1 MPEKD
6 SEYLVMILL
15 IVFMIL
21 FSVIFPISAEKSQKH
36 SSYQVIVYTM
46 FPDLSF
52 ILISHYRFMGK
63 QNIQDSILRLFA

>member
-6 SEYLVMILL
+6 SDYLVMRLLIILL
-15 IVFMIL
+15 AL

-36 SSYQVIVYTM
+36 SSYQVIIYTM

-63 QNIQDSILRLFA
+63 QIIQNSILRLFT

>member
-52 ILISHYRFMGK
+52 ILIAHYRFMVK
-63 QNIQDSILRLFA
+63 QIIQNSILRLFA

>member
-6 SEYLVMILL
+6 SDYLVMRLL

-36 SSYQVIVYTM
+36 SSYQVIIYHNKCKSYTQK
-46 FPDLSF
+46 L
-52 ILISHYRFMGK
+52 
-63 QNIQDSILRLFA
+63 A

>member
-1 MPEKD
+1 MSDKY

-36 SSYQVIVYTM
+36 PSYQVIVYTM

-52 ILISHYRFMGK
+52 ILIAHYRFMGK
-63 QNIQDSILRLFA
+63 QNIQNTILRLFT

>member
-6 SEYLVMILL
+6 SDYLVMRLL

-36 SSYQVIVYTM
+36 PPYQVIIYTM

-63 QNIQDSILRLFA
+63 QNIQNTILRLFT